1 MRRRQFVDFCYAKYG
16 PLSKSVA
23 SFGNNN
29 SLHVPGTGF
38 MWSSADENNLKTS
51 IMGQVADYDG
61 SGFVRDLDPS
71 SRDQYIEAVDE
82 LRHNLWVDEQTRAII
97 ISMNLYVHLPRSH
110 RISPR
115 LVISHHTSPL
125 PRPSPTAHI
134 SLGRSYN
141 GNYNYYCVSQF
152 LIEFTPGGSLVPTAT
167 NKIVSLDLYE
177 SSDLVRVENIL
188 VKVVPDFLTLFG
200 FIAYVFAF
208 LYRTYR
214 IRKVTKSFR
223 PLLRDSW
230 NVVDLLLLCT
240 LGTCHRSPNSHL
252 HTSHLHTRLPR
263 SNLATFLHV
272 RPRSAANHPNAF
284 APPREQ
290 ASLTT
295 SASPSSSPR
304 SAPASTPSSTHDT
317 RRCRTSPAS
326 TTTSSSSTR
335 ALCLCSSSRRSS
347 ILPSRR
353 T

>member
-1 MRRRQFVDFCYAKYG
+1 MQG
-16 PLSKSVA
+16 
-23 SFGNNN
+23 
-29 SLHVPGTGF
+29 GF
-38 MWSSADENNLKTS
+38 AFSSAKDNGLGGMNIRGAATGA
-51 IMGQVADYDG
+51 IYDG
-61 SGFVRDLDPS
+61 SGFVRDLDPGN
-71 SRDQYIEAVDE
+71 RTGYIEA
-82 LRHNLWVDEQTRAII
+82 LRDLKTNLWVDVQTRAII
-97 ISMNLYVHLPRSH
+97 ISMNL
-110 RISPR
+110 
-115 LVISHHTSPL
+115 
-125 PRPSPTAHI
+125 
-134 SLGRSYN
+134 YN

-177 SSDLVRVENIL
+177 SSDLVRAENIL